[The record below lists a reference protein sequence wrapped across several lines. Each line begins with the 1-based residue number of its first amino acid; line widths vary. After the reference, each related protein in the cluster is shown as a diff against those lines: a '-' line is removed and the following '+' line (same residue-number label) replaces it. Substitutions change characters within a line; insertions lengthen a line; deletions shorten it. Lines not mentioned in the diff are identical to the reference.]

1 MMSLLSNTTRLK
13 KRFPTWLLPAFGYA
27 VSAASL
33 IWVLRDTRLRDS
45 VDHFRHL
52 NWLWVALALLFE
64 VAANFSHA
72 WRWRII
78 LSPAED
84 VPFWRSVQSVLIGL
98 FANEVLPAKAGEA
111 DLQEGDEKIDQS
123 DAALPRLANRF
134 LLAHA

>member
-111 DLQEGDEKIDQS
+111 VRVYLLTHWTKVH
-123 DAALPRLANRF
+123 LPL
-134 LLAHA
+134 